1 LTVIVV
7 VRRRLVELVLV
18 NFKQVFILNKAI
30 VAPVEDAARPVI
42 IFAGLIVY
50 KINISRIALLI
61 VNTQLNFLHFIRH
74 FV

>member
-1 LTVIVV
+1 MAVIVV
-7 VRRRLVELVLV
+7 VSRRLVELVLV

-50 KINISRIALLI
+50 KIKISRIALI
-61 VNTQLNFLHFIRH
+61 SNTQLNFLHFIRH

>member
-1 LTVIVV
+1 LAVIVV
-7 VRRRLVELVLV
+7 VSRRLVELVLV

-50 KINISRIALLI
+50 KIKISRIALI
-61 VNTQLNFLHFIRH
+61 SNTQLNFLHFIRH

>member
-7 VRRRLVELVLV
+7 VSRRLVELVLV

-50 KINISRIALLI
+50 KIKISRIALI
-61 VNTQLNFLHFIRH
+61 SNTQLNFLHFIRH